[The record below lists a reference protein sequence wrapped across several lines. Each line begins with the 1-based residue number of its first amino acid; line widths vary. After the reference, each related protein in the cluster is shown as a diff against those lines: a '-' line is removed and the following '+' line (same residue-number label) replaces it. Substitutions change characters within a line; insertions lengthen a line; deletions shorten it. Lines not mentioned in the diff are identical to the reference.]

1 MPLKVSV
8 QDKGDGTFLVR
19 PEGSIDANTF
29 MILQNEIDAIL
40 AKSPKVVIFN
50 MMDVKYVSSA
60 GVGVVLL
67 TEQEL
72 QPKNGKVLMVNL
84 QPQIKKVF
92 DIVKALPDQQI
103 FSSLEEM
110 DRYLHEIQRRVRD
123 GEM

>member
-29 MILQNEIDAIL
+29 MTLQNEVDAIL
-40 AKSPKVVIFN
+40 TKSPKVVIFN

-92 DIVKALPDQQI
+92 EIVKALPDQQI

>member
-1 MPLKVSV
+1 MPLKVTV

-29 MILQNEIDAIL
+29 MTLQNEIDAIL
-40 AKSPKVVIFN
+40 AKSPKVIIFN
-50 MMDVKYVSSA
+50 MLDVKYVSSA

-67 TEQEL
+67 AEQEL

-92 DIVKALPDQQI
+92 DIVKALPEQQI

-110 DRYLHEIQRRVRD
+110 DRYLDEVQRKVRD

>member
-1 MPLKVSV
+1 MPLKVTV
-8 QDKGDGTFLVR
+8 QDKGNGTYLIL

-29 MILQNEIDAIL
+29 MTLQNEIDAVL
-40 AKSPKVVIFN
+40 AKSPKVIIFN

-67 TEQEL
+67 AEQEL

-92 DIVKALPDQQI
+92 DIVKALPEQQI
-103 FSSLEEM
+103 FSSIEEM
-110 DRYLHEIQRRVRD
+110 DRYLHEVQRKVRD

>member
-1 MPLKVSV
+1 MPLKVTV
-8 QDKGDGTFLVR
+8 QDKGDGTYLIF

-29 MILQNEIDAIL
+29 MSLQNEIDAIL
-40 AKSPKVVIFN
+40 AKSPKVIIFN

-67 TEQEL
+67 AEQEL

-92 DIVKALPDQQI
+92 DIVKALPEQQI

-110 DRYLHEIQRRVRD
+110 DRYLDEVQRKVRD

>member
-1 MPLKVSV
+1 MPLNVSV
-8 QDKGDGTFLVR
+8 EDKGEGTYVVR

-29 MILQNEIDAIL
+29 MTLQKEIDAIL
-40 AKSPKVVIFN
+40 AKSPTVIIFN

-67 TEQEL
+67 AEQEL

-92 DIVKALPDQQI
+92 DIVKALPEQQI

-110 DRYLHEIQRRVRD
+110 DRYLHEIQRRIRD

>member
-1 MPLKVSV
+1 MPLKVTV
-8 QDKGDGTFLVR
+8 QDKGDGTFFVR

-29 MILQNEIDAIL
+29 MTLQNEIDAIL
-40 AKSPKVVIFN
+40 AKSPKVIIFN

-67 TEQEL
+67 AEQEL

-92 DIVKALPDQQI
+92 DIVKALPEQQI

-110 DRYLHEIQRRVRD
+110 DRYLDEVQRKVRD

>member
-29 MILQNEIDAIL
+29 MTLQNEIDAIL
-40 AKSPKVVIFN
+40 AKSPKVVIFD
-50 MMDVKYVSSA
+50 MLDVKYVSSA

-103 FSSLEEM
+103 FSSIEEM

>member
-29 MILQNEIDAIL
+29 MTLQNEVDAIL

-92 DIVKALPDQQI
+92 EIVKALPDQQI

>member
-1 MPLKVSV
+1 MPLKVTV
-8 QDKGDGTFLVR
+8 QDKGDGTYLIF

-29 MILQNEIDAIL
+29 MTLQNEIDAIL
-40 AKSPKVVIFN
+40 AKSPKVIIFN
-50 MMDVKYVSSA
+50 MLDVKYVSSA

-67 TEQEL
+67 AEQEL
-72 QPKNGKVLMVNL
+72 QPKNGRVLMVNL

-92 DIVKALPDQQI
+92 DIVKALPEQQI

-110 DRYLHEIQRRVRD
+110 DRYLDEVQRKVRD